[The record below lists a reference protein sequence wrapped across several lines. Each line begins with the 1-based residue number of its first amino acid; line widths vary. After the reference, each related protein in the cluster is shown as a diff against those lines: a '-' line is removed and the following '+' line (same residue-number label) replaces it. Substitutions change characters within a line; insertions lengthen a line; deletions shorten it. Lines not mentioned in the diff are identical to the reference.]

1 MPFDPHVPF
10 AASSSMTAFGRRN
23 PRGAVIADRA
33 AQIGAVRE
41 CHPLDI
47 VWRLKKPAKH
57 HSQVRRNRDCPRRPA
72 MLKVVARI

>member
-23 PRGAVIADRA
+23 PRGAAIADRA

-41 CHPLDI
+41 RHPLDV
-47 VWRLKKPAKH
+47 VWRLKTPQNTAPN
-57 HSQVRRNRDCPRRPA
+57 SGETAIARDVRPC
-72 MLKVVARI
+72 